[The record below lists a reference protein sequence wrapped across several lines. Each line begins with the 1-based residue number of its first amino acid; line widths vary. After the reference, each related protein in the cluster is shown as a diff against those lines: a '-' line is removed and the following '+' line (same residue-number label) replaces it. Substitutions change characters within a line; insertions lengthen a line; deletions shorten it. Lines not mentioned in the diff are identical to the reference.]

1 MIMSEK
7 NAMRKPFKMVITF
20 VKFSC
25 CRYIN
30 IDDCWLAHERD
41 RYLTR
46 CFLMSYIL

>member
-1 MIMSEK
+1 MSDK
-7 NAMRKPFKMVITF
+7 NEMFKPMVITF

-25 CRYIN
+25 RRYIN

-46 CFLMSYIL
+46 CFLIHYIL